1 MSGNLKAN
9 CSIMTGLKVSFGS
22 VKNNAFASVEVVSLK
37 KLVSNMAIIS
47 IYWYVS
53 GIPKKK

>member
-9 CSIMTGLKVSFGS
+9 CSIMTGLKVAFGS
-22 VKNNAFASVEVVSLK
+22 LKNNAFASVEVVSLK

-47 IYWYVS
+47 IY
-53 GIPKKK
+53 

>member
-1 MSGNLKAN
+1 
-9 CSIMTGLKVSFGS
+9 MTGLKVSFGS